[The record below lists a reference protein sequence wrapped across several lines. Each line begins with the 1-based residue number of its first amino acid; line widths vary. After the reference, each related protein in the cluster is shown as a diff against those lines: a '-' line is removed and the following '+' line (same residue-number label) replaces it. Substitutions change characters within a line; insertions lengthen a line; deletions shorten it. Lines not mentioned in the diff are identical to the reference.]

1 MILTLIIF
9 LILLRLAPGGRQAL
23 QPVTYRPGDERPRSA
38 AAAGQRQQ
46 GSTWPGYRIPGPGP
60 GALYFFCSF
69 YPGQI
74 LARSW
79 RRPLDLSFIFFA
91 LVAPGQVA
99 AAWICTIPILLT
111 KVKMLAL
118 QIFKV
123 SKVSKVSNLNNKTG
137 ETIR

>member
-1 MILTLIIF
+1 MITTLIII
-9 LILLRLAPGGRQAL
+9 LILLSLAPGGRQAL
-23 QPVTYRPGDERPRSA
+23 QPVTVWPGDQRPISA

-46 GSTWPGYRIPGPGP
+46 GSTRAGDRIPGPGP

-79 RRPLDLSFIFFA
+79 RRPLDLTFIFFP
-91 LVAPGQVA
+91 PGC
-99 AAWICTIPILLT
+99 AWPGRGVHAPILLS

-137 ETIR
+137 EIIR